1 MVALL
6 RIFKMSRLV
15 KLFALLAPFMSVDAV
30 TCWEDKTRFP
40 MYLKPNTGSKF
51 AVWTAIEVSN
61 TLSAIFV
68 GGSVEFD
75 SLLPGDKTV
84 FTNNSWLPVI
94 GRLSEP

>member
-1 MVALL
+1 ML
-6 RIFKMSRLV
+6 RAFKMSRLA

-30 TCWEDKTRFP
+30 TCWEDKMRFP
-40 MYLKPNTGSKF
+40 MYLKNTAGSKA
-51 AVWTAIEVSN
+51 AVWTAIEVSY